1 MYLRVP
7 APDRLLMVGT
17 AFQTIGLG
25 LPSAVGAG
33 LARPDA
39 TIVLCSGDGG
49 ALMGLADLETVVR
62 TVRRGV
68 IVIFNDAAYGAEVH
82 QYGVRG
88 IDEGPML
95 IPEVD
100 FAALA
105 AAVGARSQV
114 VRTLAD
120 LDALAAWLAADEEGV
135 FLADLRVSREIV
147 APYMHEVVAAAT
159 RGPGHRHSAAAT
171 KPASPP
177 EGS

>member
-1 MYLRVP
+1 
-7 APDRLLMVGT
+7 APDRLIMVGT

-33 LARPDA
+33 RARPES

-62 TVRRGV
+62 SVRRGV
-68 IVIFNDAAYGAEVH
+68 VLIFNDAAYGAEVH

-88 IDEGPML
+88 VDETPML

-100 FAALA
+100 FAGVAAAFGATSAVVRQLDDLA
-105 AAVGARSQV
+105 ALE
-114 VRTLAD
+114 T
-120 LDALAAWLAADEEGV
+120 WLASGDDGV
-135 FLADLRVSREIV
+135 FLADLRVSREVV

-159 RGPGHRHSAAAT
+159 AADAD
-171 KPASPP
+171 
-177 EGS
+177 